1 MHFVKSPLQASDF
14 TSLYHTYGGEGE
26 KKYILFMKLQKTDKI
41 DTVRIHPTT
50 IIKQDYGGRGRKG
63 IWHEKRI

>member
-1 MHFVKSPLQASDF
+1 MV
-14 TSLYHTYGGEGE
+14 GEGE